1 MARRYIKK
9 EKVDFKTEPPLKE
22 KFKLIFGDEVK
33 TLNVHDE
40 VNNLEKVEYRG
51 REGWVDD
58 DCLMGDHPLE
68 MYFIDVGQGDSTFI
82 VTPKNRKTILID
94 GGKGNEAYQFL
105 SWKYRL
111 DKPDAKPVE
120 IDLLVVTHT
129 DDDHLKG
136 LVAIVQHPLIKV
148 KKVVHSGIAK
158 YSSGYTT
165 RLGDVVEKG
174 GKKYLVT
181 RHDSVA
187 DLAVSD
193 LTDLMTCWRDVLV
206 AEVGLEYQ
214 AVDSRTPPIDVG
226 DPSVTLHVLAPKLVD
241 ISGYAEPV
249 YPWNGEKTVN
259 AQSVVL
265 RLDYKNIKIL
275 LPGDSNKQGQ
285 KHLLS
290 YPNIKAAIE
299 SHILKAPHHGSHE
312 FKRSFLEAI
321 RPQVTVISSGETRD
335 HGHPRADFLGTIGN
349 VSRSNKPLLFST
361 ELVAL
366 FVVDKDAAQEDADYD
381 ANPTDFAATGQ
392 ARRRF
397 KKRLNGMINIRTDGN
412 DIYCARRVK
421 PKNIQFVT
429 YMQSAKP

>member
-1 MARRYIKK
+1 M
-9 EKVDFKTEPPLKE
+9 
-22 KFKLIFGDEVK
+22 
-33 TLNVHDE
+33 
-40 VNNLEKVEYRG
+40 
-51 REGWVDD
+51 
-58 DCLMGDHPLE
+58 
-68 MYFIDVGQGDSTFI
+68 
-82 VTPKNRKTILID
+82 
-94 GGKGNEAYQFL
+94 
-105 SWKYRL
+105 
-111 DKPDAKPVE
+111 
-120 IDLLVVTHT
+120 
-129 DDDHLKG
+129 
-136 LVAIVQHPLIKV
+136 
-148 KKVVHSGIAK
+148 
-158 YSSGYTT
+158 
-165 RLGDVVEKG
+165 GDVVEKG